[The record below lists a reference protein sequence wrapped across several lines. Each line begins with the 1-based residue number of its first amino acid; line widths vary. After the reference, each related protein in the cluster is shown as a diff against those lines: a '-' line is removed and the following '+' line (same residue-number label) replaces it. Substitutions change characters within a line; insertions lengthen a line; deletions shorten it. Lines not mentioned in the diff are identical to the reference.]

1 MFSFSVISFSLIK
14 LLITVDIFI
23 NDVYFLN
30 VYLPLKEHQ
39 PEKIYIYMQK
49 RTSYKSEN
57 LI

>member
-30 VYLPLKEHQ
+30 VYLPLKERQ